1 LQIARLVTTG
11 AIERTSWRIT
21 QNPVARQEEAM
32 ELIKR
37 LEPIV
42 LVLVVIGAVNWGLVG
57 VFEWNLVEEIFGTG
71 TVTDV
76 VYAIVGVAGL
86 MMLPRLFEDFRV
98 STHRT
103 RPTGA

>member
-1 LQIARLVTTG
+1 MDVIKRAEPVWLALVVLG
-11 AIERTSWRIT
+11 AI
-21 QNPVARQEEAM
+21 
-32 ELIKR
+32 
-37 LEPIV
+37 
-42 LVLVVIGAVNWGLVG
+42 NWGLVG
-57 VFEWNLVEEIFGTG
+57 LFDWNLVSEIFGTG

-76 VYAIVGVAGL
+76 IYVIVGLSGL